1 MKKKQQ
7 ITTVSFNEGKE
18 RVRAMVN
25 ETFSHMIGDIIL
37 DLQQV
42 KTNSDYENSEALQSL
57 ANMLQTFIHMQKSLL
72 ADLDKCYCLAE
83 IVNLSGEYDMFEE
96 CEEQLVGAFLGQNII
111 ITQ

>member
-18 RVRAMVN
+18 RVRTMIN
-25 ETFSHMIGDIIL
+25 ETFFHMRGDIIL
-37 DLQQV
+37 DLQQL
-42 KTNSDYENSEALQSL
+42 KDSDDLDELQSTTS
-57 ANMLQTFIHMQKSLL
+57 MLQTFIHMQKSLL

>member
-18 RVRAMVN
+18 RVRTMIN
-25 ETFSHMIGDIIL
+25 ETFFHMRGDIIL
-37 DLQQV
+37 DLQQLRD
-42 KTNSDYENSEALQSL
+42 SDDLDELQSTTS
-57 ANMLQTFIHMQKSLL
+57 MLQTFIHMQKSLL